1 MLLVRTNNYFM
12 WLLNSSAKD
21 VKSRISI
28 QRLEISKQQQMFL
41 NLYSNV
47 RNKTVMVSKIRL
59 KNYERFIIR
68 EYSINIDQ

>member
-1 MLLVRTNNYFM
+1 M

>member
-1 MLLVRTNNYFM
+1 M
-12 WLLNSSAKD
+12 WLLNSWAKD

-47 RNKTVMVSKIRL
+47 RNKMVMVSKIHL
-59 KNYERFIIR
+59 KNYERFIAR
-68 EYSINIDQ
+68 EYSININ